1 MTADPLTAFVD
12 RWAASG
18 ASERANKDL
27 FLAELCDAL
36 GVPRPDPA
44 TGDSDRDLY
53 VFERDSVM
61 QIEGGKFSIGHIDL
75 YKDGCFVLEAKQG
88 SAAESRK
95 KGTARRDT
103 PGWTVAMQAAFGQ
116 ALSYARTL
124 TNPPPFLLV
133 ADIGYCFDLYASF
146 DGSTNYRPFPRPQ
159 GSRVFFKDLLAHLE
173 TLRRIWTE
181 PLGLDPTRN
190 AARVTRQIAAHL
202 AELARSLE
210 ASGHAPQRTAS
221 FLMRLL
227 FTMFAE
233 DAGLLPKHL
242 FTKLLEER
250 WVPDPSAFVPEVENL
265 WQTMRTGGH
274 VVGIGRIRKFNGG
287 FFNEHEA
294 LPLTQEQLRLLLEAG
309 KASWTEVEPAIFG
322 TLLERALDPKE
333 RHALGAHFTPRA
345 YVERLVR
352 PTIEEPLREEWDLVR
367 AQVHALVTEGK
378 VAEAQKALKAFHERL
393 CRVRVLDPAC
403 GTGNFLYV
411 ALDLLK
417 RMESEVLGLLQDL
430 GEAQGLLD
438 LHGVTVS
445 PAQLLGIEINPRARE
460 IAELVLWIGFLRWQ
474 YGNLGKGA
482 TIPEP
487 VLHDYGNI
495 ECRDAVLAW
504 DRIEP
509 ALDADGKPLTRWDG
523 ETMRPSPVTGE
534 AIPDESARV
543 PVFRYVAPRRAA
555 WPDADFVVGNPPFV
569 GSKLMRSALGDD
581 YIDAVQAAWPEI
593 PQASDLVLRWW
604 HHAALLCREGRIR
617 RFGLITTNSISQSY
631 NRRVVDPHVKG
642 VPPLSLVFAIPDHP
656 WVEGADGAA
665 VRIAMTVGVSGET
678 NGLLCPV
685 LRERSTNDQRGD
697 DDLVEALGVQRGRIG
712 ADLRIGADVAGA
724 GPLASNRSLCSVGMK
739 SIGAGFQISRERALE
754 LGLERDEQARAV
766 IRPYLTGRDL
776 ASTSRGLYVID
787 TFGLSEKEVRE
798 RVPAVYQHLDDRV
811 HSERLVNR
819 NKIFRE
825 YWWVIGHPRPQFRA
839 FVTGLDQYITTIETA
854 KHRFFVFLPAS
865 TTPDSTL
872 VTFGLADGGALGV
885 LSSRIHVVWALSAGG
900 RLGVGNDP
908 RYNKTRCFETFPFP
922 GAAPSLMARI
932 ADLGECLDA
941 HRKRQQAPHPGL
953 TITGMYNV
961 LEKLRSGEPLTTKEK
976 VIHEQGLVSVLKQIH
991 DDLDEAVF
999 EAYGWPVT
1007 LSDEEILER
1016 LVALNA
1022 GRAEE
1027 EKRGLVRWLR
1037 PEFQNPSGT
1046 KAEVQGEIEVEE
1058 EEGGVPETP
1067 TAAKALSW
1075 PSALPDRISALRQW
1089 TSSQRKPI
1097 DAADAAATFKG
1108 AKPADVEPI
1117 LESLGALGLL
1127 RAVPGAEGRRWAS
1140 SGG

>member
-1 MTADPLTAFVD
+1 MTADPIAAFVD

-53 VFERDSVM
+53 VFERDSVL
-61 QIEGGKFSIGHIDL
+61 QIEGGKVSIGHIDL

-88 SAAESRK
+88 SAAEARK

-159 GSRVFFKDLLAHLE
+159 GSRLFFKDLPAHLE

-210 ASGHAPQRTAS
+210 PNGHAPQRTAS

-287 FFNEHEA
+287 FFSEHEA
-294 LPLTQEQLRLLLEAG
+294 LPLNQEQLRLLLEAG

-367 AQVHALVTEGK
+367 AQVHALVSEGK

-523 ETMRPSPVTGE
+523 ETTMPSPVTGE
-534 AIPDESARV
+534 PIPDETARASV
-543 PVFRYVAPRRAA
+543 WKYVNPRKAE
-555 WPDADFVVGNPPFV
+555 WPEAEFVVGNPPFV
-569 GSKLMRSALGDD
+569 GNKRMRAALGDGYVEALRKAHGD
-581 YIDAVQAAWPEI
+581 VPDSA
-593 PQASDLVLRWW
+593 DLVMYWW
-604 HHAALLCREGRIR
+604 NHAATLLRANRLT
-617 RFGLITTNSISQSY
+617 RFGLITTNSITQAF
-631 NRRVVDPHVKG
+631 NRRVVANHISAEDG
-642 VPPLSLVFAIPDHP
+642 LSVVFAVPDHP
-656 WVEGADGAA
+656 WVDATDGAA
-665 VRIAMTVGVSGET
+665 VRIAMTVSAKGRLVGR
-678 NGLLCPV
+678 V
-685 LRERSTNDQRGD
+685 LRLVSETAGPGGEAIIHFSAETGQLAA
-697 DDLVEALGVQRGRIG
+697 DLSSGATVLSANVLRANQSISFMGVILVGQGFVVDAEDPLWDGGAEAL
-712 ADLRIGADVAGA
+712 
-724 GPLASNRSLCSVGMK
+724 
-739 SIGAGFQISRERALE
+739 
-754 LGLERDEQARAV
+754 
-766 IRPYLTGRDL
+766 RPYLVGMELNRLRKD
-776 ASTSRGLYVID
+776 RRVID
-787 TFGLSEKEVRE
+787 FYGLTTDEARRRYPAAYQRVLE
-798 RVPAVYQHLDDRV
+798 RVKP
-811 HSERLVNR
+811 ERDASR
-819 NKIFRE
+819 DETFRKA
-825 YWWVIGHPRPQFRA
+825 WWIHGRPRPEMREA
-839 FVTGLDQYITTIETA
+839 LTGLDRFVAVCRTA
-854 KHRFFVFLPAS
+854 KHLVFQFVPA
-865 TTPDSTL
+865 DVL
-872 VTFGLADGGALGV
+872 VESKIVAIALETGDALGT
-885 LSSRIHVVWALSAGG
+885 LSSRVHFAWASAAGS
-900 RLGVGNDP
+900 RHGVGNDFT
-908 RYNKTRCFETFPFP
+908 YNNSTCFLTFPFP
-922 GAAPSLMARI
+922 VPTPVQTARI
-932 ADLGECLDA
+932 GDLGEGLDA
-941 HRKRQQAPHPGL
+941 HRKRRQALHPGL

-961 LEKLRSGEPLTTKEK
+961 VEKLRSGEPLTAKEK
-976 VIHEQGLVSVLKQIH
+976 AIHEQGLVSVLRQIH
-991 DDLDEAVF
+991 DDLDAAVF
-999 EAYGWPVT
+999 EAYGWPAT
-1007 LSDEEILER
+1007 LTDEEILER

-1022 GRAEE
+1022 ERAEE
-1027 EKRGLVRWLR
+1027 EKRGLIRWLR
-1037 PEFQNPSGT
+1037 PEFQNPAG
-1046 KAEVQGEIEVEE
+1046 KRAEVQGEIEVDEE
-1058 EEGGVPETP
+1058 EDGPVETP
-1067 TAAKALSW
+1067 AAAKSLSW
-1075 PSALPDRISALRQW
+1075 PKALPDRISAVRQW
-1089 TSSQRKPI
+1089 TAGQRKPI
-1097 DAADAAATFKG
+1097 AAADAAATFKG

-1140 SGG
+1140 SVG

>member
-1 MTADPLTAFVD
+1 MTADPVAAFVD

-88 SAAESRK
+88 SAAEARK

-159 GSRVFFKDLLAHLE
+159 GSRLFFKDLPAHIE

-294 LPLTQEQLRLLLEAG
+294 LPLNQEQLRLLLEAG

-367 AQVHALVTEGK
+367 AQVHALVSEGK

-393 CRVRVLDPAC
+393 CRVRILDPAC

-495 ECRDAVLAW
+495 ECRDALLTW
-504 DRIEP
+504 GRIE
-509 ALDADGKPLTRWDG
+509 AELDAAGRPATRWDG
-523 ETMRPSPVTGE
+523 ETTKPSPVTAE
-534 AIPDESARV
+534 PIPDESARV
-543 PVFRYVAPRRAA
+543 PIWKYVEPRRAE
-555 WPDADFVVGNPPFV
+555 WPEADFIVGNPPFV
-569 GSKLMRSALGDD
+569 GPALLRHTLGDGYVEALRGAHSDVPDSAD
-581 YIDAVQAAWPEI
+581 YVMYWWNTAAV
-593 PQASDLVLRWW
+593 LVRK
-604 HHAALLCREGRIR
+604 GRVR
-617 RFGLITTNSISQSY
+617 RAGFITTNSITQTLQ
-631 NRRVVDPHVKG
+631 RRVVARHLEEK
-642 VPPLSLVFAIPDHP
+642 PPLSVVFAIPDHP
-656 WVEGADGAA
+656 WVATSDGAA
-665 VRIAMTVGVSGET
+665 VRVAMTSFASGHRE
-678 NGLLCPV
+678 GLLGVLAVEGDTAEDGTVPV
-685 LRERSTNDQRGD
+685 SIRWATGMLN
-697 DDLVEALGVQRGRIG
+697 
-712 ADLRIGADVAGA
+712 ADLTIGTDLTKVKRLTANQGVTSRGFEL
-724 GPLASNRSLCSVGMK
+724 G
-739 SIGAGFQISRERALE
+739 GAGFILSPEDAAKML
-754 LGLERDEQARAV
+754 RDGGEGARRV
-766 IRPYLTGRDL
+766 IRPYRNGRDI
-776 ASTSRGLYVID
+776 TDRPRGVSVID
-787 TFGLSEKEVRE
+787 LFGMEVDEVRRDLPAIYQHVRE
-798 RVPAVYQHLDDRV
+798 RVKPERDQNRMQSVQQRWWLHRRLRV
-811 HSERLVNR
+811 DLRSMLV
-819 NKIFRE
+819 
-825 YWWVIGHPRPQFRA
+825 
-839 FVTGLDQYITTIETA
+839 GLPKFIATVETA
-854 KHRFFVFLPAS
+854 KHRVFVFLAAEVL
-865 TTPDSTL
+865 PDNKL
-872 VTFGLADGGALGV
+872 VVLALADALFLGA
-885 LSSRIHVVWALSAGG
+885 LSSRIHLLWSRLAGG
-900 RLGVGNDP
+900 LLEDRPVYVKSSCFDP
-908 RYNKTRCFETFPFP
+908 FPFP
-922 GAAPSLMARI
+922 APSPEQAERI
-932 ADLGECLDA
+932 RELGEALDA
-941 HRKRQQAPHPGL
+941 HRKHQQALHPSL

-991 DDLDEAVF
+991 DDLDGTVF
-999 EAYGWPVT
+999 EAYGWPAT
-1007 LSDEEILER
+1007 LTDEEILER

-1022 GRAEE
+1022 ERAEE

-1037 PEFQNPSGT
+1037 PEFQNPAGT

-1058 EEGGVPETP
+1058 EEAGHVETP
-1067 TAAKALSW
+1067 AAAKSLSW
-1075 PSALPDRISALRQW
+1075 PKALPDRISALRQW

-1127 RAVPGAEGRRWAS
+1127 RAVPGAEGRRWARS
-1140 SGG
+1140 VG

>member
-1 MTADPLTAFVD
+1 MTTDPTTAFVD
-12 RWAASG
+12 RWTASG

-27 FLAELCDAL
+27 FLTELCDVL

-61 QIEGGKFSIGHIDL
+61 QIEGGKVSIGHIDL

-88 SAAESRK
+88 SAAEARR

-133 ADIGYCFDLYASF
+133 ADIGFCFDLYASF

-159 GSRVFFKDLLAHLE
+159 GSRIFFRDLPAHLE
-173 TLRRIWTE
+173 TLRRVWTD

-190 AARVTRQIAAHL
+190 AARVTREIAAHL

-210 ASGHAPQRTAS
+210 AGGHAPQRTAS
-221 FLMRLL
+221 LLMRLL

-274 VVGIGRIRKFNGG
+274 LVGIGRIRKFNGG

-294 LPLTQEQLRLLLEAG
+294 LPLDQEQLRLLLEAG

-367 AQVHALVTEGK
+367 AQVHTLVGEGK

-393 CRVRVLDPAC
+393 CRIRVLDPAC

-495 ECRDAVLAW
+495 ECRDALLTW

-534 AIPDESARV
+534 LIPDETARV
-543 PVFRYVAPRRAA
+543 PILKYVNPRKAE
-555 WPDADFVVGNPPFV
+555 WPDAEFVVGNPPFV
-569 GSKLMRSALGDD
+569 GNWRMRSAFGDGYVKALRRAHSD
-581 YIDAVQAAWPEI
+581 VPET
-593 PQASDLVLRWW
+593 ADLVMYWW
-604 HHAALLCREGRIR
+604 DHAARQLERGRLS
-617 RFGLITTNSISQSY
+617 RFGFITTNSITMPL
-631 NRRVVDPHVKG
+631 NRKVVRPHLEHPG
-642 VPPLSLVFAIPDHP
+642 GLSLVFAIPDHP
-656 WVEGADGAA
+656 WVDSREGAA
-665 VRIAMTVGVSGET
+665 VRVAMTVAARGLHSGQLATVGSEQPT
-678 NGLLCPV
+678 PTG
-685 LRERSTNDQRGD
+685 ERS
-697 DDLVEALGVQRGRIG
+697 VELKVALGVIHE
-712 ADLRIGADVAGA
+712 DLRVGADVASTR
-724 GPLASNRSLCSVGMK
+724 PLRSNEGLCSPGVK
-739 SIGAGFQISRERALE
+739 LHGAGFIVTDSEARS
-754 LGLERDEQARAV
+754 LGLGRIPELSLR
-766 IRPYLTGRDL
+766 IRPYRNGRDL
-776 ASTSRGLYVID
+776 LAAPRNAWVID
-787 TFGLSEKEVRE
+787 LFGLRVEDVERSFPEVFQW
-798 RVPAVYQHLDDRV
+798 VSDRV
-811 HSERLVNR
+811 RPEREQNARSVYR
-819 NKIFRE
+819 DSWWIFGE
-825 YWWVIGHPRPQFRA
+825 PRAKFRPA
-839 FVTGLDQYITTIETA
+839 AAGLSRYVVTVETA
-854 KHRFFVFLPAS
+854 KHGAFLFLD
-865 TTPDSTL
+865 TR
-872 VTFGLADGGALGV
+872 VLADNKLICFALSDSYHLGV
-885 LSSRIHVVWALSAGG
+885 LSSSLHRTWSQATGG
-900 RLGVGNDP
+900 LLEDRPV
-908 RYNKTRCFETFPFP
+908 YIKTRCFDPFPFP
-922 GAAPSLMARI
+922 SPTPVQAARI
-932 ADLGECLDA
+932 RDLGEALDA
-941 HRKRQQAPHPGL
+941 HRKRQQALHPSL

-961 LEKLRSGEPLTTKEK
+961 LEKLRSGEPLTAKEK
-976 VIHEQGLVSVLKQIH
+976 AIHEQGLVSVLKQIH
-991 DDLDEAVF
+991 DDLDAAVF
-999 EAYGWPVT
+999 EAYGWPASLT
-1007 LSDEEILER
+1007 DEEILER

-1022 GRAEE
+1022 ERAEE

-1037 PEFQNPSGT
+1037 PEFQNPAGT

-1058 EEGGVPETP
+1058 EAGPVETP
-1067 TAAKALSW
+1067 AAAKALSW
-1075 PSALPDRISALRQW
+1075 PKALPDRISAVRQW
-1089 TSSQRKPI
+1089 TAGQRKAITP
-1097 DAADAAATFKG
+1097 AEAAATFKG
-1108 AKPADVEPI
+1108 AKPSDLEPI

-1140 SGG
+1140 SVG